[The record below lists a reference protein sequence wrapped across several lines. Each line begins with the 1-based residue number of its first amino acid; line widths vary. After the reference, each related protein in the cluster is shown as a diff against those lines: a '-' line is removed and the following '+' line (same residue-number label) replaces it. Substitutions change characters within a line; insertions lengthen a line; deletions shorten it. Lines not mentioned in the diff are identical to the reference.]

1 MLISLPHMVPE
12 VSLIEKTNTFLPDQI
27 RLMGLK
33 RVTRGFN
40 SKGMCGARTYE
51 YLLPTYAFAPFR
63 LTTLD
68 YRIDGRPYSLVD
80 PHYAL
85 HVAIVFM
92 LGGHPTCHSYP
103 SPLPSSLP
111 PSLHTD
117 DTLSR
122 VKSLLQQYVG
132 THNFHNFTSRRY

>member
-1 MLISLPHMVPE
+1 MVPE
-12 VSLIEKTNTFLPDQI
+12 VSLIEKTNAFLPDQI
-27 RLMGLK
+27 RVMGLK

-68 YRIDGRPYSLVD
+68 YRIDGRSYSLVEL
-80 PHYAL
+80 HYAL

-92 LGGHPTCHSYP
+92 LGGHPGCHSHPP
-103 SPLPSSLP
+103 SPPHSPSLP
-111 PSLHTD
+111 HSPQTIL
-117 DTLSR
+117 
-122 VKSLLQQYVG
+122 
-132 THNFHNFTSRRY
+132 